1 MKSKNKEN
9 LLFNCDILSVGVD
22 YYCLYKW
29 PEKER
34 TQTIVNGEIKYFRI
48 GLSYK
53 TKYFEKET
61 NLKNICKIDIYY
73 IKVEDIKNGIK
84 KLTKLGIDILEFYNY
99 LIKYYEEDDVITYI
113 QKFCKKF
120 YVPEKVNTSKCNLIS
135 YNSVNEQ
142 YKYILL
148 NKIYD
153 YIAEYKFNRFIISLK
168 KLYDSNISENI
179 NKIESCKN
187 IKEKQIN
194 YYKHV
199 FILENNIVT
208 ILFYIYYKNTGS
220 NIITRL
226 CGDCNFINKIK
237 NIDEENIF
245 GNIRPNIPIL
255 YNKVYLFLYV
265 PINILT
271 VLYHIKSIL
280 LIMYKINNNY
290 ILINYK
296 TNNQT
301 INMIDLYKNCLITN
315 SMKLHYNK
323 IQKLK
328 NFNHNLASLYNKNNY
343 QIPPDRSKNKL
354 IKYFINIHIYDNFY
368 KIYLLIYYHC
378 LIHRNTNLHDIPIPV
393 YLLFIYKLDKYF
405 IDCFMSNN
413 NNFKLCNLNVIKF
426 FGVKS

>member
-1 MKSKNKEN
+1 
-9 LLFNCDILSVGVD
+9 
-22 YYCLYKW
+22 
-29 PEKER
+29 
-34 TQTIVNGEIKYFRI
+34 
-48 GLSYK
+48 
-53 TKYFEKET
+53 
-61 NLKNICKIDIYY
+61 
-73 IKVEDIKNGIK
+73 
-84 KLTKLGIDILEFYNY
+84 
-99 LIKYYEEDDVITYI
+99 
-113 QKFCKKF
+113 
-120 YVPEKVNTSKCNLIS
+120 
-135 YNSVNEQ
+135 
-142 YKYILL
+142 
-148 NKIYD
+148 
-153 YIAEYKFNRFIISLK
+153 
-168 KLYDSNISENI
+168 
-179 NKIESCKN
+179 
-187 IKEKQIN
+187 
-194 YYKHV
+194 
-199 FILENNIVT
+199 
-208 ILFYIYYKNTGS
+208 
-220 NIITRL
+220 
-226 CGDCNFINKIK
+226 
-237 NIDEENIF
+237 
-245 GNIRPNIPIL
+245 
-255 YNKVYLFLYV
+255 
-265 PINILT
+265 
-271 VLYHIKSIL
+271 
-280 LIMYKINNNY
+280 MYKINNNY